1 MSQHRCV
8 DADIGVLTA
17 MTQQMIEQHDGHH
30 RLGNRC
36 GANADTR
43 VVPAFGNDVG
53 RIAIGIDRAPRRGD
67 AGGWL
72 ERQMRNDRLAGGNA
86 AENAARLIGQETQ
99 WGHLV
104 AVLGAALC
112 NAVETGT
119 DLHALDRIDAHQR
132 VCQLGVQTIKDR
144 LAEAGHHAFCDHGDF
159 RTDRVLITSQLV
171 HVGFQLRHLVR
182 VGAEKRVV
190 FYRIPGL
197 ERDLDRAQLAHVA
210 ANDDALGCQVFLGN
224 RPRCHAHG
232 GFPCR
237 TAAAAAV
244 IANTVLV
251 VVGVIGMSRT
261 EQVLD
266 SRIILGLLVCVA
278 DQQAYGGTCG
288 FTLED
293 AGEDLDLIGLLTLR
307 GMTAGAWLA
316 PVQITLQVL
325 QVQLQPRRAAVDDSD
340 QRRAVAFA
348 GGGDSEQLAESVAGH
363 AGAPKNQPKNQI
375 VKPSAPVYAGS
386 RFSSSSNLLS
396 RRASKRDSPHDG
408 LAMLSGNSLL
418 RVPNALRLLA
428 LPITLT
434 LSLIAGTASA
444 AAPSVVQRPITVDTE
459 NGKLYGTLLMPRS
472 DKPVPVVLIIAGS
485 GPTDRDGN
493 NPEGGRND
501 SMKRLA
507 VVLAKNNIAS
517 VRYDKRGVAASKA
530 VTPDERNLSVE
541 RYVADVQLW
550 ARALKANPRLGQLIL
565 LGHSEGALV
574 ATLAAE
580 KVGAAALIS
589 VAGTGRPVDQVLREQ
604 FQERLPPDLLQR
616 SNQLLDELK
625 AGKTDDNVPAELEV
639 VFRPSVQPYLIS
651 LFRQDPA
658 AAFAAVHIPAL
669 IVQGRN
675 DIQVG
680 VGDAL
685 LLQKARPDAELAL
698 IDGMNHVLR
707 IVPDDLQQQ
716 LLSYRNPT
724 QPLASEVTKRILA
737 FIKALPQP
745 GKKSDVR

>member
-1 MSQHRCV
+1 M
-8 DADIGVLTA
+8 
-17 MTQQMIEQHDGHH
+17 
-30 RLGNRC
+30 
-36 GANADTR
+36 
-43 VVPAFGNDVG
+43 
-53 RIAIGIDRAPRRGD
+53 
-67 AGGWL
+67 
-72 ERQMRNDRLAGGNA
+72 
-86 AENAARLIGQETQ
+86 GQF
-99 WGHLV
+99 
-104 AVLGAALC
+104 
-112 NAVETGT
+112 
-119 DLHALDRIDAHQR
+119 
-132 VCQLGVQTIKDR
+132 GVQTIKDR
-144 LAEAGHHAFCDHGDF
+144 LAKAGHYAFGHHRYF
-159 RTDRVLITSQLV
+159 RTDRVLITTQLI
-171 HVGFQLRHLVR
+171 HVGLQFRHLVR

-237 TAAAAAV
+237 TATAAAV
-244 IANTVLV
+244 IADTVLV
-251 VVGVIGMSRT
+251 VVGVIGMGWT

-266 SRIILGLLVCVA
+266 GRVVLGLLVSVA
-278 DQQAYGGTCG
+278 DQQAYGGTGG
-288 FTLED
+288 FALED

-307 GMTAGAWLA
+307 GMAAGARLA
-316 PVQITLQVL
+316 PVQIALQVL

-396 RRASKRDSPHDG
+396 RRASKRDPPYDG

-418 RVPNALRLLA
+418 RVSNALRLLA

-507 VVLAKNNIAS
+507 VILAKNNIAS

-737 FIKALPQP
+737 FIKALPHP
-745 GKKSDVR
+745 EKKSDAR

>member
-1 MSQHRCV
+1 
-8 DADIGVLTA
+8 
-17 MTQQMIEQHDGHH
+17 
-30 RLGNRC
+30 
-36 GANADTR
+36 
-43 VVPAFGNDVG
+43 
-53 RIAIGIDRAPRRGD
+53 
-67 AGGWL
+67 
-72 ERQMRNDRLAGGNA
+72 MRDDRLAGGNT
-86 AENAARLIGQETQ
+86 AENAARVIGQETL
-99 WGHLV
+99 WRHLV
-104 AVLGAALC
+104 AVLGATLG
-112 NAVETGT
+112 NTVETGT
-119 DLHALDRIDAHQR
+119 DFHALDRVDAHQR
-132 VCQLGVQTIKDR
+132 MGEFSVQTIEDR
-144 LAEAGHHAFCDHGDF
+144 LAETRHHAFCDHGDF

-171 HVGFQLRHLVR
+171 HVGFQFRHLVR
-182 VGAEKRVV
+182 VGAEKRIVL
-190 FYRIPGL
+190 YRIPGL

-210 ANDDALGCQVFLGN
+210 ANDDALACQILLGN
-224 RPRCHAHG
+224 RACSHTHG

-237 TAAAAAV
+237 TASATAV
-244 IANTVLV
+244 VADAELV
-251 VVGVIGMSRT
+251 VIGVIGVGRA

-266 SRIILGLLVCVA
+266 RRIVFGFLIGVA
-278 DQQAYGGTCG
+278 DQQADGGAG
-288 FTLED
+288 GLALED
-293 AGEDLDLIGLLTLR
+293 TRENLDLIGLLTLR
-307 GMTAGAWLA
+307 GVAAGARLT
-316 PVQITLQVL
+316 PVQVALQVL

-396 RRASKRDSPHDG
+396 PRASKRDSPNDG
-408 LAMLSGNSLL
+408 LAMLSGISLL

-428 LPITLT
+428 LPITLI
-434 LSLIAGTASA
+434 LSLATATASA
-444 AAPSVVQRPITVDTE
+444 AAPSAVQRPISVDTE

-472 DKPVPVVLIIAGS
+472 DKPVPVVLIVAGS

-507 VVLAKNNIAS
+507 VILASNNIAS

-616 SNQLLDELK
+616 SDQLLDELK

-658 AAFAAVHIPAL
+658 AAFGALHIPAL

-685 LLQKARPDAELAL
+685 LLQKAKPDAQLAL

-724 QPLASEVTKRILA
+724 QPLASEVTERILS
-737 FIKALPQP
+737 FIKALPHP
-745 GKKSDVR
+745 EKRSDAR

>member
-1 MSQHRCV
+1 M
-8 DADIGVLTA
+8 
-17 MTQQMIEQHDGHH
+17 
-30 RLGNRC
+30 
-36 GANADTR
+36 
-43 VVPAFGNDVG
+43 G
-53 RIAIGIDRAPRRGD
+53 RA
-67 AGGWL
+67 
-72 ERQMRNDRLAGGNA
+72 
-86 AENAARLIGQETQ
+86 
-99 WGHLV
+99 
-104 AVLGAALC
+104 
-112 NAVETGT
+112 
-119 DLHALDRIDAHQR
+119 
-132 VCQLGVQTIKDR
+132 
-144 LAEAGHHAFCDHGDF
+144 
-159 RTDRVLITSQLV
+159 
-171 HVGFQLRHLVR
+171 
-182 VGAEKRVV
+182 
-190 FYRIPGL
+190 
-197 ERDLDRAQLAHVA
+197 
-210 ANDDALGCQVFLGN
+210 
-224 RPRCHAHG
+224 
-232 GFPCR
+232 
-237 TAAAAAV
+237 
-244 IANTVLV
+244 
-251 VVGVIGMSRT
+251 

-266 SRIILGLLVCVA
+266 RRIVLGFLIGVA
-278 DQQAYGGTCG
+278 DQEADGRTGCLA
-288 FTLED
+288 LED
-293 AGEDLDLIGLLTLR
+293 PRENLDFIGLLTLR
-307 GMTAGAWLA
+307 GVAAGARLA
-316 PVQITLQVL
+316 PVEVALQVL

-396 RRASKRDSPHDG
+396 PRASKRDSPNDG
-408 LAMLSGNSLL
+408 LAMLSGISLL

-428 LPITLT
+428 LPITLI
-434 LSLIAGTASA
+434 LSLAAATASA
-444 AAPSVVQRPITVDTE
+444 AAPSAVQRPISVDTE

-472 DKPVPVVLIIAGS
+472 DKPVPVVLIVAGS

-507 VVLAKNNIAS
+507 VILASNNIAS

-616 SNQLLDELK
+616 SDQLLDELK

-658 AAFAAVHIPAL
+658 AAFGALHIPAL

-685 LLQKARPDAELAL
+685 LLQKAKPDAQLAL

-724 QPLASEVTKRILA
+724 QPLASEVTERILS
-737 FIKALPQP
+737 FIKALPHP
-745 GKKSDVR
+745 EKRSDAR

>member
-1 MSQHRCV
+1 
-8 DADIGVLTA
+8 
-17 MTQQMIEQHDGHH
+17 
-30 RLGNRC
+30 
-36 GANADTR
+36 
-43 VVPAFGNDVG
+43 
-53 RIAIGIDRAPRRGD
+53 
-67 AGGWL
+67 
-72 ERQMRNDRLAGGNA
+72 MRDDRLAGGNT
-86 AENAARLIGQETQ
+86 AENAARVIGQETL
-99 WGHLV
+99 WRHLV
-104 AVLGAALC
+104 AVLGAALG
-112 NAVETGT
+112 NTVETGT
-119 DLHALDRIDAHQR
+119 DFHTLDRVDAHQR
-132 VCQLGVQTIKDR
+132 VGQFSVQTIEDWLTETR
-144 LAEAGHHAFCDHGDF
+144 HYAFCDHGDF

-171 HVGFQLRHLVR
+171 HVGFQFRHLVR
-182 VGAEKRVV
+182 VGAEKRIVL
-190 FYRIPGL
+190 YRIPGL

-210 ANDDALGCQVFLGN
+210 ANDDALACQILLGN
-224 RPRCHAHG
+224 GPRSHTHG

-237 TAAAAAV
+237 TASATAV
-244 IANTVLV
+244 VADAVLV
-251 VVGVIGMSRT
+251 VIGVIGVGRA
-261 EQVLD
+261 EQVFD
-266 SRIILGLLVCVA
+266 RRIVLGFLIGVA
-278 DQQAYGGTCG
+278 DQQADGGAG
-288 FTLED
+288 GLALED
-293 AGEDLDLIGLLTLR
+293 PRENLDFIGLLTLR
-307 GMTAGAWLA
+307 GVAAGARLA
-316 PVQITLQVL
+316 PVEVALQVL
-325 QVQLQPRRAAVDDSD
+325 QVQFQPGRAAVDDSD

-375 VKPSAPVYAGS
+375 IKPSAPVYAGS

-396 RRASKRDSPHDG
+396 PRASKRDSPNDG
-408 LAMLSGNSLL
+408 LAMLSGISLL

-428 LPITLT
+428 LPITLI
-434 LSLIAGTASA
+434 LSLAAATASA
-444 AAPSVVQRPITVDTE
+444 AAPSAVQRPISVDTE
-459 NGKLYGTLLMPRS
+459 SGKLYGTLLMPRS
-472 DKPVPVVLIIAGS
+472 DKPVPVVLIVAGS

-507 VVLAKNNIAS
+507 VILASNNIAS

-616 SNQLLDELK
+616 SDQLLDELK

-658 AAFAAVHIPAL
+658 AAFGALHIPAL

-685 LLQKARPDAELAL
+685 LLQKAKPDAQLAL

-724 QPLASEVTKRILA
+724 QPLASEVTERILS
-737 FIKALPQP
+737 FIKALPHP
-745 GKKSDVR
+745 EKRSDAR

>member
-1 MSQHRCV
+1 
-8 DADIGVLTA
+8 
-17 MTQQMIEQHDGHH
+17 
-30 RLGNRC
+30 
-36 GANADTR
+36 
-43 VVPAFGNDVG
+43 
-53 RIAIGIDRAPRRGD
+53 
-67 AGGWL
+67 
-72 ERQMRNDRLAGGNA
+72 MRDDRLAGGNT
-86 AENAARLIGQETQ
+86 AENAARVIGQETL
-99 WGHLV
+99 WRHLV
-104 AVLGAALC
+104 AVLGAALG
-112 NAVETGT
+112 NTVETGT
-119 DLHALDRIDAHQR
+119 DFHTLDRVDAHQR
-132 VCQLGVQTIKDR
+132 VGQFSVQTIEDWLTETR
-144 LAEAGHHAFCDHGDF
+144 HYAFCDHGDF

-171 HVGFQLRHLVR
+171 HVGFQFRHLVR
-182 VGAEKRVV
+182 VGAEKRIVL
-190 FYRIPGL
+190 YRIPGL

-210 ANDDALGCQVFLGN
+210 ANDDALACQILLGN
-224 RPRCHAHG
+224 GPRSHTHG

-237 TAAAAAV
+237 TASATAV
-244 IANTVLV
+244 VADAVLV
-251 VVGVIGMSRT
+251 VIGVIGVGRA
-261 EQVLD
+261 EQVFD
-266 SRIILGLLVCVA
+266 RRIVLGFLIGVA
-278 DQQAYGGTCG
+278 DQQADGGAG
-288 FTLED
+288 GLALED
-293 AGEDLDLIGLLTLR
+293 PRENLDFIGLLTLR
-307 GMTAGAWLA
+307 GVAAGARLA
-316 PVQITLQVL
+316 PVKVALQVL
-325 QVQLQPRRAAVDDSD
+325 QVQFQPGRAAVDDSD

-375 VKPSAPVYAGS
+375 IKPSAPVYAGS

-396 RRASKRDSPHDG
+396 PRASKRDSPNDG
-408 LAMLSGNSLL
+408 LAMLSGISLL

-428 LPITLT
+428 LPITLI
-434 LSLIAGTASA
+434 LSLAAATASA
-444 AAPSVVQRPITVDTE
+444 AAPSAVQRPISVDTE
-459 NGKLYGTLLMPRS
+459 SGKLYGTLLMPRS
-472 DKPVPVVLIIAGS
+472 DKPVPVVLIVAGS

-507 VVLAKNNIAS
+507 VILASNNIAS

-616 SNQLLDELK
+616 SDQLLDELK

-658 AAFAAVHIPAL
+658 AAFGALHIPAL

-685 LLQKARPDAELAL
+685 LLQKAKPDAQLAL

-724 QPLASEVTKRILA
+724 QPLASEVTERILS
-737 FIKALPQP
+737 FIKALPHP
-745 GKKSDVR
+745 EKRSDAR

>member
-1 MSQHRCV
+1 
-8 DADIGVLTA
+8 
-17 MTQQMIEQHDGHH
+17 
-30 RLGNRC
+30 
-36 GANADTR
+36 
-43 VVPAFGNDVG
+43 
-53 RIAIGIDRAPRRGD
+53 
-67 AGGWL
+67 
-72 ERQMRNDRLAGGNA
+72 
-86 AENAARLIGQETQ
+86 
-99 WGHLV
+99 
-104 AVLGAALC
+104 
-112 NAVETGT
+112 
-119 DLHALDRIDAHQR
+119 
-132 VCQLGVQTIKDR
+132 
-144 LAEAGHHAFCDHGDF
+144 
-159 RTDRVLITSQLV
+159 
-171 HVGFQLRHLVR
+171 
-182 VGAEKRVV
+182 
-190 FYRIPGL
+190 
-197 ERDLDRAQLAHVA
+197 
-210 ANDDALGCQVFLGN
+210 
-224 RPRCHAHG
+224 
-232 GFPCR
+232 
-237 TAAAAAV
+237 
-244 IANTVLV
+244 
-251 VVGVIGMSRT
+251 
-261 EQVLD
+261 
-266 SRIILGLLVCVA
+266 
-278 DQQAYGGTCG
+278 
-288 FTLED
+288 
-293 AGEDLDLIGLLTLR
+293 
-307 GMTAGAWLA
+307 
-316 PVQITLQVL
+316 
-325 QVQLQPRRAAVDDSD
+325 
-340 QRRAVAFA
+340 
-348 GGGDSEQLAESVAGH
+348 
-363 AGAPKNQPKNQI
+363 
-375 VKPSAPVYAGS
+375 
-386 RFSSSSNLLS
+386 
-396 RRASKRDSPHDG
+396 
-408 LAMLSGNSLL
+408 MLSGISLL

-428 LPITLT
+428 LPITLI
-434 LSLIAGTASA
+434 LSLAAATANA
-444 AAPSVVQRPITVDTE
+444 AAPGTVQRPISVDTE

-472 DKPVPVVLIIAGS
+472 DKPVPVVLIVAGS

-507 VVLAKNNIAS
+507 VILASNNIAS

-616 SNQLLDELK
+616 SDQLLDEIK

-658 AAFAAVHIPAL
+658 AAFGALHIPAL

-685 LLQKARPDAELAL
+685 LLQKAKPDAQLAL

-724 QPLASEVTKRILA
+724 QPLASEVTERILS
-737 FIKALPQP
+737 FIKALPHPDATP
-745 GKKSDVR
+745 GKKI

>member
-1 MSQHRCV
+1 
-8 DADIGVLTA
+8 
-17 MTQQMIEQHDGHH
+17 
-30 RLGNRC
+30 
-36 GANADTR
+36 
-43 VVPAFGNDVG
+43 
-53 RIAIGIDRAPRRGD
+53 
-67 AGGWL
+67 
-72 ERQMRNDRLAGGNA
+72 MRDDRLAGGNT
-86 AENAARLIGQETQ
+86 AENAARVIGQETL
-99 WGHLV
+99 WRHLV
-104 AVLGAALC
+104 AVLGATLG
-112 NAVETGT
+112 NTVETGT
-119 DLHALDRIDAHQR
+119 DFHALNRVDAHQR
-132 VCQLGVQTIKDR
+132 MGEFSVQTIEDWLTETR
-144 LAEAGHHAFCDHGDF
+144 HHAFCDHGDF

-171 HVGFQLRHLVR
+171 HVGFQFRHLVR
-182 VGAEKRVV
+182 VGAEKRIVL
-190 FYRIPGL
+190 YRIPGL

-210 ANDDALGCQVFLGN
+210 ANDDALACQILLGN
-224 RPRCHAHG
+224 RACSHTHG

-237 TAAAAAV
+237 TASATAV
-244 IANTVLV
+244 VADAELV
-251 VVGVIGMSRT
+251 VIGVIGVGRA

-266 SRIILGLLVCVA
+266 RRIVFGFLIGVA
-278 DQQAYGGTCG
+278 DQQADGGAG
-288 FTLED
+288 GLALED
-293 AGEDLDLIGLLTLR
+293 TRENLDLIGLLTLR
-307 GMTAGAWLA
+307 GVAAGARLT
-316 PVQITLQVL
+316 PVQVALQVL

-340 QRRAVAFA
+340 QRRTVAFA

-396 RRASKRDSPHDG
+396 PRASKRDSPNDG
-408 LAMLSGNSLL
+408 LAMLSGISLL

-428 LPITLT
+428 LPITLI
-434 LSLIAGTASA
+434 LSLATATASA
-444 AAPSVVQRPITVDTE
+444 AAPSAVQRPISVDTE

-472 DKPVPVVLIIAGS
+472 DKPVPVVLIVAGS

-507 VVLAKNNIAS
+507 VILASNNIAS

-616 SNQLLDELK
+616 SDQLLDELK

-658 AAFAAVHIPAL
+658 AAFGALHIPAL

-685 LLQKARPDAELAL
+685 LLQKAKPDAQLAL

-724 QPLASEVTKRILA
+724 QPLASEVTERILS
-737 FIKALPQP
+737 FIKALPHP
-745 GKKSDVR
+745 EKRSDAR

>member
-1 MSQHRCV
+1 
-8 DADIGVLTA
+8 
-17 MTQQMIEQHDGHH
+17 
-30 RLGNRC
+30 
-36 GANADTR
+36 
-43 VVPAFGNDVG
+43 
-53 RIAIGIDRAPRRGD
+53 
-67 AGGWL
+67 
-72 ERQMRNDRLAGGNA
+72 MRDDRLAGGNT
-86 AENAARLIGQETQ
+86 AENAARVIGQETL
-99 WGHLV
+99 WCHLV
-104 AVLGAALC
+104 AVLGAALG
-112 NAVETGT
+112 NTVETGT
-119 DLHALDRIDAHQR
+119 DFHTLDRVDAHQR
-132 VCQLGVQTIKDR
+132 MGEFSVQTIEDWLTETR
-144 LAEAGHHAFCDHGDF
+144 HYAFCDHGDF

-171 HVGFQLRHLVR
+171 HVGFQFRHLVR
-182 VGAEKRVV
+182 VGAEKRIVL
-190 FYRIPGL
+190 YRIPGL

-210 ANDDALGCQVFLGN
+210 ANDDALACQILLGN
-224 RPRCHAHG
+224 GPRSHTHG

-237 TAAAAAV
+237 TASATAV
-244 IANTVLV
+244 VADAVLV
-251 VVGVIGMSRT
+251 VIGVIGVGRA
-261 EQVLD
+261 EQVFD
-266 SRIILGLLVCVA
+266 RRIVFGFLIGVA
-278 DQQAYGGTCG
+278 DQQADGRTGCLA
-288 FTLED
+288 LED
-293 AGEDLDLIGLLTLR
+293 PRENLDFIGLLTLR
-307 GMTAGAWLA
+307 GVAAGARLA
-316 PVQITLQVL
+316 PVEVALQVL
-325 QVQLQPRRAAVDDSD
+325 QVQFQPGRAAVDDSD

-396 RRASKRDSPHDG
+396 PRASKRDSPNDG
-408 LAMLSGNSLL
+408 LAMLSGISLL

-428 LPITLT
+428 LPITLI
-434 LSLIAGTASA
+434 LSLAAATASA
-444 AAPSVVQRPITVDTE
+444 AAPSAVQRPISVDTE

-472 DKPVPVVLIIAGS
+472 DKPVPVVLIVAGS

-507 VVLAKNNIAS
+507 VILASNNIAS

-616 SNQLLDELK
+616 SDQLLDELK

-658 AAFAAVHIPAL
+658 AAFGALHIPAL

-685 LLQKARPDAELAL
+685 LLQKAKPDAQLAL

-724 QPLASEVTKRILA
+724 QPLASEVTERILS
-737 FIKALPQP
+737 FIKALPHP
-745 GKKSDVR
+745 EKRSDAR